1 MAGNFSSKWQATFAR
16 TCKPTLVS
24 KLLSSTE
31 VDVHELQYN
40 KPICNAK
47 CIEIDFS
54 LRLKGIE
61 LLKNLI
67 CVQIGHDKNTC
78 VILFLKKR
86 LDLLKFISSSHFTPW
101 IVRPLLP

>member
-1 MAGNFSSKWQATFAR
+1 M
-16 TCKPTLVS
+16 S

-31 VDVHELQYN
+31 EDVHELQYN

-61 LLKNLI
+61 LLKILI

-86 LDLLKFISSSHFTPW
+86 LDLFKFIFFSLYSLNSKTP
-101 IVRPLLP
+101 VAMKDQHG